1 MRRKYTINRTLRESL
16 SERDRII
23 LEWEP
28 KLQQEW
34 EDLKK
39 DIQKSYKY
47 YKRPL
52 SHELKWNYKQQW
64 ELLIRQAEIIGF
76 DEIEAIRDDF
86 DTFMD
91 ENDYNRNWCVI
102 LVGSRKKVNYNAKL
116 HFIERKGWPTDFDRE
131 CQVIDDYLTEEQAN
145 GKAAE
150 LNKTLGKS
158 RILFRMKYLPIKM
171 NQVVKYDLEVKENKI
186 MKRNNK
192 ALYEKIMRNVSKEVK
207 KALNEMERTMDRSY

>member
-1 MRRKYTINRTLRESL
+1 MRRNNKASINRTLSESL

-64 ELLIRQAEIIGF
+64 ELLIKQAEILYL
-76 DEIEAIRDDF
+76 DS
-86 DTFMD
+86 
-91 ENDYNRNWCVI
+91 Y
-102 LVGSRKKVNYNAKL
+102 SKK
-116 HFIERKGWPTDFDRE
+116 I
-131 CQVIDDYLTEEQAN
+131 
-145 GKAAE
+145 
-150 LNKTLGKS
+150 NK
-158 RILFRMKYLPIKM
+158 
-171 NQVVKYDLEVKENKI
+171 QNK
-186 MKRNNK
+186 R
-192 ALYEKIMRNVSKEVK
+192 
-207 KALNEMERTMDRSY
+207 

>member
-1 MRRKYTINRTLRESL
+1 MNKKSGINRTLRESL

-64 ELLIRQAEIIGF
+64 ELLIKQAEIIGF
-76 DEIEAIRDDF
+76 DDIDAIRDDF

-91 ENDYNRNWCVI
+91 ENDYNRSWCVI
-102 LVGSRKKVNYNAKL
+102 LVGSKRKVDYNAKL
-116 HFIERKGWPTDFDRE
+116 NFRTSKYDGWLTDFGRE

-150 LNKTLGKS
+150 LNKH
-158 RILFRMKYLPIKM
+158 
-171 NQVVKYDLEVKENKI
+171 QVKVVYCLE
-186 MKRNNK
+186 
-192 ALYEKIMRNVSKEVK
+192 
-207 KALNEMERTMDRSY
+207 